1 MLLTRDRG
9 TLIVTLR
16 GTPAKLAF
24 VDTASL
30 TLTDTVA
37 LAGSGTFG
45 DLAAMSK
52 DGRFVYATF
61 DRTASGTGGVAVV
74 DVEGRSL
81 VETWAYPGVGRP
93 HGIAWTSTKLR

>member
-9 TLIVTLR
+9 TLVVTLR
-16 GTPAKLAF
+16 GTPAQLAF
-24 VDTASL
+24 VDTESM
-30 TLTDTVA
+30 TLSGTVA
-37 LAGSGTFG
+37 LAGAGTFG

-61 DRTASGTGGVAVV
+61 DRAAAGTGGVAVV
-74 DVEGRSL
+74 DMSGRS
-81 VETWAYPGVGRP
+81 VVDTWAYPGVGRP